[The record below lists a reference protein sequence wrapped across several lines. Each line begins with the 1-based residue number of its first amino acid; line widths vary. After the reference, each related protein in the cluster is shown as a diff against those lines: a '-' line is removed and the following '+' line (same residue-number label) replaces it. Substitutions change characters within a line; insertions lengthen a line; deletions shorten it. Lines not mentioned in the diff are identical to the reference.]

1 MKYALTIILLI
12 FLGIGYYFCK
22 KNSKNKTNN
31 LKKKNEINLYNK
43 EKQTNNKLIKIEKLP
58 IDSIKHYELLS
69 EIKDN
74 KLLAHV
80 NNLLP
85 GLAQVATSA
94 NNAIQTN
101 SNVLY
106 QAIIPAGTTLTNSAT
121 MNNAVR
127 GLYHGLNGIQ
137 GHANFIAVNRTNQ
150 AVANTVST
158 GVGITSMIVGQYYMT
173 QINAELTKI
182 NDEISKI
189 SSFQNSEYKSRI
201 IALLI
206 QIKRISIST
215 I

>member
-1 MKYALTIILLI
+1 
-12 FLGIGYYFCK
+12 
-22 KNSKNKTNN
+22 
-31 LKKKNEINLYNK
+31 
-43 EKQTNNKLIKIEKLP
+43 
-58 IDSIKHYELLS
+58 
-69 EIKDN
+69 
-74 KLLAHV
+74 
-80 NNLLP
+80 
-85 GLAQVATSA
+85 
-94 NNAIQTN
+94 
-101 SNVLY
+101 
-106 QAIIPAGTTLTNSAT
+106 